1 MSTMSDKQSVV
12 SRGQLTP
19 GGQAIKFASVAFV
32 VGGLGVLGSVVA
44 HQIDAV
50 RFSFSYLFAFALASS
65 VVLGALFFVLI
76 QHLAAAGWSVTVRRV
91 AELFAAGAPALLVL
105 VIPLLALQPNIYHW
119 YGEHGDDHHAPAGD
133 SHDAAVHQDQGKAA
147 MAAGG
152 HGGAEHGHT
161 PEHALHEALLESKS
175 SYLNRTGFT
184 LRAVVYVAFW
194 AWLGVFLL
202 RASRRQDQDRDAKTS
217 ARLQRLSAPLLIFFG
232 LTLTFAAFD
241 WLMALEPTWYSTIF
255 GVYYFAGAAMAIHA
269 LLIVSTLSLKRFGFL
284 GEAVNVEHYHD
295 LGKLMFAFMCFWTYA
310 AFSQLMLMWYASI
323 PEELTYYALRW
334 RGTNWSFLS
343 MLLIVGHFAAPFILL
358 MSRVVKRKLVLLGF
372 GASWLLFMHVADMYW
387 FVMPHAQGWE
397 SISWFDLVALMAVLG
412 VYLGVVALWASRSL
426 LVPIGDPRL
435 SRSLGFENL

>member
-12 SRGQLTP
+12 SRDQLTP
-19 GGQAIKFASVAFV
+19 GARAAKFASIAFI
-32 VGGLGVLGSVVA
+32 VGGLGVLGSVIA
-44 HQIDAV
+44 HQVDAV

-76 QHLAAAGWSVTVRRV
+76 QHLSAAGWSVTVRRV

-105 VIPLLALQPNIYHW
+105 VLPLLVLQPNIYHW
-119 YGEHGDDHHAPAGD
+119 YGDHGDGHSPAGD
-133 SHDAAVHQDQGKAA
+133 VHGADHQGHASAKDASAH
-147 MAAGG
+147 AG
-152 HGGAEHGHT
+152 EDHGHD
-161 PEHALHEALLESKS
+161 PEHALHEALLESKA

-184 LRAVVYVAFW
+184 IRAVVYVAFW

-202 RASRRQDQDRDAKTS
+202 RTSRRQDHDRDARTT

-255 GVYYFAGAAMAIHA
+255 GVYFFAGAAMAIHA

-334 RGTNWSFLS
+334 RGTKWSFLS
-343 MLLIVGHFAAPFILL
+343 MLLIGGHFAAPFILL
-358 MSRVVKRKLVLLGF
+358 MSRVVKRKLVFLGI
-372 GASWLLFMHVADMYW
+372 GAAWLLVMHVADMYW
-387 FVMPHAQGWE
+387 FVMPHASAWQ
-397 SISWFDLVALMAVLG
+397 SVSWIDLVALMAVLG
-412 VYLGVVALWASRSL
+412 LYLGVVGLWAARTL
-426 LVPIGDPRL
+426 LVPVGDPRL